1 MAAESS
7 RPVRVV
13 AAISW
18 PRTPRG
24 VIVCSPSTF
33 LPAALRG
40 ETSQAARV
48 GGGHGVVGGEEP
60 APGSA
65 VAAGVTGRVSPE
77 RPEEKPRPLASPAA
91 ISRMGLG
98 VDAGALPA

>member
-1 MAAESS
+1 MARDAERRDCVLTFNLPACS
-7 RPVRVV
+7 P
-13 AAISW
+13 
-18 PRTPRG
+18 PRG
-24 VIVCSPSTF
+24 NFSGGP
-33 LPAALRG
+33 G
-40 ETSQAARV
+40 

-60 APGSA
+60 GPGSA

-77 RPEEKPRPLASPAA
+77 RPEEKPRPLSSPAA